1 MELPAVFQSGHQ
13 GGEGFLFQ
21 LINVIGASLHQHDMI
36 QILHIGN
43 GGCETFF
50 VTLLLL
56 FVLKS
61 LYFTSSYFTVLYLV
75 IKYRQIF

>member
-1 MELPAVFQSGHQ
+1 MELPAVFLSGHQ
-13 GGEGFLFQ
+13 RGEGFLFQ
-21 LINVIGASLHQHDMI
+21 LISVIGASLHQHDMI

-56 FVLKS
+56 FVLFFMIFDLK
-61 LYFTSSYFTVLYLV
+61 F
-75 IKYRQIF
+75 QIVQRSVTLESAY